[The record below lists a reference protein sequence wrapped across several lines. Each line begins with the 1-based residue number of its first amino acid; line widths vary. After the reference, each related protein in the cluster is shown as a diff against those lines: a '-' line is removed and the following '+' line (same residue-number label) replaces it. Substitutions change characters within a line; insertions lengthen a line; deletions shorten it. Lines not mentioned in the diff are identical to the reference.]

1 MNKTEI
7 VKELIQKTGLN
18 LKAFSQ
24 KADLP
29 YSTLRSM
36 LERGVENASVN
47 NVIKVCST
55 LNISIESLYEMAE
68 NDKNTLSKKETTLL
82 ENFNK
87 LNDLGKDK
95 LIEYS
100 YDLIETP
107 KYINESDNVTTLITK
122 TKEELPSLEN
132 MYTTLA
138 AHDDNLKDDEKR
150 NADIKIMEALNKRQ
164 K

>member
-1 MNKTEI
+1 MSKTKI
-7 VKELIQKTGLN
+7 VKELIEKTGLN

-55 LNISIESLYEMAE
+55 LNISVESLYEMAE
-68 NDKNTLSKKETTLL
+68 NSTDSLSKDESTLL

-107 KYINESDNVTTLITK
+107 KYIKNKSNVSELIIVS
-122 TKEELPSLEN
+122 KEERQSLEN

-138 AHDDNLKDDEKR
+138 AHSDDLSDDEKKE
-150 NADIKIMEALNKRQ
+150 ADRRILEALKKR
-164 K
+164 